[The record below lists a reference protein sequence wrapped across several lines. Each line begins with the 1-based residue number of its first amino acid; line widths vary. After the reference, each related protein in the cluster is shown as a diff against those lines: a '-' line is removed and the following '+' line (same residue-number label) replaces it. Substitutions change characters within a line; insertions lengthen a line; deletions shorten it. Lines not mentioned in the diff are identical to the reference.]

1 MTIHGTNSFFGFLSP
16 HTLKVKHAERRMD
29 MVAVKVK
36 VRHAERGDTGMV
48 AVTVKVKHAKRKIL
62 AWLQ

>member
-1 MTIHGTNSFFGFLSP
+1 M
-16 HTLKVKHAERRMD
+16 LKGKILGD
-29 MVAVKVK
+29 IVAVKVK
-36 VRHAERGDTGMV
+36 VKHVERADTDMV